1 MYSLWVL
8 SECLSGLSPYWRA
21 RLWLYL
27 SRTNWCCAF
36 SILGG
41 YKQFGEL
48 PYASSLCGACTET
61 CPVKIPLHELLIEHR
76 KVMTDDLKMKHG
88 FEDFQMRMVGKATG
102 SPAMF
107 KAAMKVDHAAAGI

>member
-1 MYSLWVL
+1 M
-8 SECLSGLSPYWRA
+8 LSP
-21 RLWLYL
+21 
-27 SRTNWCCAF
+27 
-36 SILGG
+36 ILGG

-107 KAAMKVDHAAAGI
+107 KAAMKVDHAAAGILSKQKTLLLKTCTIMGLP